1 MAVAANPWDGPSL
14 GLELGDP
21 ARILTLGWKH
31 RLMSSS
37 LQVSIKLVGQSCCTS
52 MDFVASV

>member
-21 ARILTLGWKH
+21 ARVLTLGWKH
-31 RLMSSS
+31 SLMSSS
-37 LQVSIKLVGQSCCTS
+37 LQVSKSCFQRDYCS
-52 MDFVASV
+52 CDVVRV